1 MPRAA
6 VLGMA
11 GVATAAAVAL
21 GATGIYYVISR
32 DATPTAPAAS
42 GSSEP
47 AVSDATDATDGATTD
62 PNDTAADAAQAMPE
76 ATGAPAHF
84 MQLAELLAMDSSR
97 LDGFLTD
104 QGLYRYT
111 GGDSTLDNQLNGNLD
126 VWVYGG
132 AVGDVLRS
140 TLPEDQI
147 SEGELSLLVE
157 DDGSVN
163 QGFLTWLSGY
173 LTTNLQF
180 GADGCILAYGQITDQ
195 MTGQEVSR
203 GQTPAC
209 VMLPALPI
217 LWLAKDELDTAAH
230 DLFGFLGE
238 GNYCYAWASFID
250 DGLRSRTVSYQG
262 VVGTERVNGAEGIWF
277 VYQNGVDHDD
287 ELSGI
292 MSERTAAGFVFLP
305 EAEKSLRTRG
315 SIPSRNGKPQIRRPG
330 SGCSFRVSSRTRA
343 TWTRTSA
350 RGRCA

>member
-62 PNDTAADAAQAMPE
+62 SNDTAADAAQAMPE

-163 QGFLTWLSGY
+163 QGFLTWLSGC

-180 GADGCILAYGQITDQ
+180 GADGCTLAYGQITD
-195 MTGQEVSR
+195 
-203 GQTPAC
+203 
-209 VMLPALPI
+209 
-217 LWLAKDELDTAAH
+217 
-230 DLFGFLGE
+230 
-238 GNYCYAWASFID
+238 
-250 DGLRSRTVSYQG
+250 
-262 VVGTERVNGAEGIWF
+262 
-277 VYQNGVDHDD
+277 
-287 ELSGI
+287 
-292 MSERTAAGFVFLP
+292 
-305 EAEKSLRTRG
+305 
-315 SIPSRNGKPQIRRPG
+315 
-330 SGCSFRVSSRTRA
+330 
-343 TWTRTSA
+343 
-350 RGRCA
+350 

>member
-1 MPRAA
+1 
-6 VLGMA
+6 
-11 GVATAAAVAL
+11 
-21 GATGIYYVISR
+21 
-32 DATPTAPAAS
+32 
-42 GSSEP
+42 
-47 AVSDATDATDGATTD
+47 
-62 PNDTAADAAQAMPE
+62 MPE

-180 GADGCILAYGQITDQ
+180 GADGCTLAYGQITDQ

-217 LWLAKDELDTAAH
+217 SWLAKDELDTAAH

-287 ELSGI
+287 EPSGI

-305 EAEKSLRTRG
+305 EAEKIVSDTGLYTEQEWEAADTETRQWMFLQSFIQNAGDLDTNLRTGQVRLIE
-315 SIPSRNGKPQIRRPG
+315 SKD
-330 SGCSFRVSSRTRA
+330 SSR
-343 TWTRTSA
+343 WVTSEEYEA
-350 RGRCA
+350 ETGSSWVQAGTAFSPESIIDFTQL